1 MAIHWK
7 VYVSLL
13 ILISLAA
20 AQKAAQGSRKT
31 RRNRRMRANPTS
43 ETVSGYILEDSL
55 RFEIIPQEDFEKHLE
70 NFNLEVVHNVAVAP
84 KDLMEYHF
92 DVTAGNGSFVWISY
106 LIKDEGDFEFGI
118 VNRENHALLY
128 SNSESRD
135 FMGKLWF
142 ERSQKLKVY
151 FKNRA
156 YGSYI
161 RAMVGFECHD
171 CNAHKQL
178 AEKENVRKTLS
189 TLKAIDSI
197 KSKMVFVSEMYKERQ
212 ANFLRK
218 LKSSHSN
225 IFNFTA
231 LEIVVVLAINA
242 YQLWAIKNL
251 MSKRVMV

>member
-1 MAIHWK
+1 MAAHWK
-7 VYVSLL
+7 VYWA
-13 ILISLAA
+13 ILFLACLVA
-20 AQKAAQGSRKT
+20 AQKNADGSRRT
-31 RRNRRMRANPTS
+31 RRNRRMRAKATS

-70 NFNLEVVHNVAVAP
+70 NFNLEVVHNVAIAP
-84 KDLMEYHF
+84 KDQIEYNF

-118 VNRENHALLY
+118 INRENGALLY

-142 ERSQKLKVY
+142 ERSEKLKAY
-151 FKNRA
+151 FKNRS
-156 YGSYI
+156 YGSYV

-171 CNAHKQL
+171 CNANKQL
-178 AEKENVRKTLS
+178 AEKENVRKTLA

-231 LEIVVVLAINA
+231 LEIVMVVAINA